1 LVNFFDVGDASQPGT
16 LKVLPPPDSNVGT
29 SFSSCQYTAPP
40 GNSSGPPWGTFSNT
54 GSGCS
59 ISGVQTPLFNGQW
72 VTYKVPIPSNYTCN
86 YTDPTGCWTRI
97 NFSFPN
103 LTSVQDTTTWSAQ
116 IQGDPVRL
124 IE

>member
-1 LVNFFDVGDASQPGT
+1 
-16 LKVLPPPDSNVGT
+16 
-29 SFSSCQYTAPP
+29 
-40 GNSSGPPWGTFSNT
+40 
-54 GSGCS
+54 
-59 ISGVQTPLFNGQW
+59 VQTPLFNGQW

-86 YTDPTGCWTRI
+86 YNDPLGCWTKI
-97 NFSFPN
+97 NFQFPN

>member
-1 LVNFFDVGDASQPGT
+1 
-16 LKVLPPPDSNVGT
+16 
-29 SFSSCQYTAPP
+29 
-40 GNSSGPPWGTFSNT
+40 
-54 GSGCS
+54 
-59 ISGVQTPLFNGQW
+59 VQTPLFNGQW

-86 YTDPTGCWTRI
+86 YTCNYIDPLGCWTKI
-97 NFSFPN
+97 NFQFPN